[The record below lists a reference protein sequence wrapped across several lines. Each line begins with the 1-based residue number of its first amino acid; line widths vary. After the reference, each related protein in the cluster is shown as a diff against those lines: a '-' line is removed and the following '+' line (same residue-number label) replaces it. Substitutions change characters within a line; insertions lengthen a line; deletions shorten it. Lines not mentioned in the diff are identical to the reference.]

1 MSKIGRKPINL
12 PQGVEITRTSPEIVT
27 VKGPKGTLTCKIS
40 KELELKNESGVLH
53 VAIAGGQIGSIQ
65 TKCDFGTAR
74 ASINSAIDGV
84 SKGWQKNLQLEGVGY
99 TATLTGK
106 ELTLNVGYSHPVKFT
121 LPEGITCK
129 VDKQINIQLDGIDA
143 QVLGNFAAMIRKSA
157 PAEPYQGK
165 GIRYTGEQ
173 IRRKAGKA
181 AAKAGK

>member
-12 PQGVEITRTSPEIVT
+12 PKGVEVSRTNPETVT
-27 VKGPKGTLTCKIS
+27 VKGPKGSLTCRIS
-40 KELELKNESGVLH
+40 KELELKNENGVLH
-53 VAIAGGQIGSIQ
+53 VTIANGEAGSIQ
-65 TKCDFGTAR
+65 TRCDFGTAR
-74 ASINSAIDGV
+74 ASINSAIEGV

-99 TATLTGK
+99 TATISGK
-106 ELTLNVGYSHPVKFT
+106 ELTLLVGYSHPVKFT

-129 VDKQINIQLDGIDA
+129 VEKQVNIQLDGIDA

-181 AAKAGK
+181 AAKAK